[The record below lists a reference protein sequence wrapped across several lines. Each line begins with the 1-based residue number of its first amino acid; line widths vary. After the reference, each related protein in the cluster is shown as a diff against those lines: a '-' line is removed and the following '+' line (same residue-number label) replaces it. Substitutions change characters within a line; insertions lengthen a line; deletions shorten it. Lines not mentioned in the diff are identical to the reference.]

1 MSKILVVS
9 AGSFLGQIGG
19 GQSYTQDLVNELNSR
34 GHEVFILDPSNRE
47 SIKCAPSEIIRWK
60 GMIVYKIHFDHL
72 QECKKDQYSG
82 LGSKRISFL
91 EHILSEIKPD
101 IVQINSLMPSMVK
114 ACNNLGI
121 KYYVVAHHPGEVCPK
136 GDLLTIGDAICTSV
150 PSNKVCIRCAYAT
163 NRKSRMVGRL
173 LSYLPNQFLLGIGAY
188 CVKNNA
194 FGYIGRVFAKS
205 IQIKEKIIGLQT
217 YLRESMLVVAPS
229 QAIADSLVRAGL
241 NKDRLRTILHGIK
254 RAQASEILDLERRP
268 VKFGFVGRIDHAKGI
283 HILLEAMKQSD
294 LEEKA
299 ELHIYG
305 MATNS
310 RDEEEWSTICDK
322 YKSEA
327 WLHLH
332 GPFEYA
338 QREKIY
344 RGIDVLVLP
353 AIYLE
358 VFGLVV
364 AEALSAGRPVLATNC
379 GGPAEQIMNGVN
391 GWIVEPNNVGAL
403 SDKLI
408 YLTNNK
414 KEIERASQIAP
425 NAVRD
430 HVSYVDQIETL
441 FT

>member
-1 MSKILVVS
+1 MVS
-9 AGSFLGQIGG
+9 AGAFLGQIGG
-19 GQSYTQDLVNELNSR
+19 GQSYTQDLVSEFYSR
-34 GHEVFILDPSNRE
+34 GHEVFVLDPSSRD
-47 SIKCAPSEIIRWK
+47 SIKCPPKEILPWK
-60 GMIVYKIHFDHL
+60 GAIVYKIQFDHL
-72 QECKKDQYSG
+72 QESKKEQYSG
-82 LGSKRISFL
+82 LGAKRISFL

-101 IVQINSLMPSMVK
+101 VVQINSLMPSMVR

-136 GDLLTIGDAICTSV
+136 GDLLTIGDTICTSV
-150 PSNKVCIRCAYAT
+150 PSSEVCIRCVYAT
-163 NRKSRMVGRL
+163 NRKSKMVGKL
-173 LSYLPNQFLLGIGAY
+173 LSYLPNQFLLGIGGY
-188 CVKNNA
+188 CLKNNA
-194 FGYIGRVFAKS
+194 FGYIGRVFANS
-205 IQIKEKIIGLQT
+205 IQIKEKIAGLQA

-229 QAIADSLVRAGL
+229 QAIANSLVRAGL
-241 NKDRLRTILHGIK
+241 NEGRLRTILHGIK
-254 RAQASEILDLERRP
+254 RTQASETLGLERRP

-283 HILLEAMKQSD
+283 HILLEAMQQSD
-294 LEEKA
+294 LGSRA

-310 RDEEEWSTICDK
+310 RDEEEWSKICEK

-344 RGIDVLVLP
+344 QGIDVLVLP

-379 GGPAEQIMNGVN
+379 GGPAEQITHGVN
-391 GWIVEPNNVGAL
+391 GWIVDPNNVDAL

-408 YLTNNK
+408 YLANNK
-414 KEIERASQIAP
+414 KEIERASLVAP
-425 NAVRD
+425 KTVRD
-430 HVSYVDQIETL
+430 HSSYVDQIETL

>member
-1 MSKILVVS
+1 
-9 AGSFLGQIGG
+9 
-19 GQSYTQDLVNELNSR
+19 
-34 GHEVFILDPSNRE
+34 
-47 SIKCAPSEIIRWK
+47 
-60 GMIVYKIHFDHL
+60 
-72 QECKKDQYSG
+72 
-82 LGSKRISFL
+82 
-91 EHILSEIKPD
+91 
-101 IVQINSLMPSMVK
+101 
-114 ACNNLGI
+114 
-121 KYYVVAHHPGEVCPK
+121 
-136 GDLLTIGDAICTSV
+136 
-150 PSNKVCIRCAYAT
+150 
-163 NRKSRMVGRL
+163 
-173 LSYLPNQFLLGIGAY
+173 
-188 CVKNNA
+188 
-194 FGYIGRVFAKS
+194 
-205 IQIKEKIIGLQT
+205 
-217 YLRESMLVVAPS
+217 
-229 QAIADSLVRAGL
+229 
-241 NKDRLRTILHGIK
+241 
-254 RAQASEILDLERRP
+254 
-268 VKFGFVGRIDHAKGI
+268 
-283 HILLEAMKQSD
+283 MKQSD

-391 GWIVEPNNVGAL
+391 GWIVEPNNVNAL